1 MVEAIFFILF
11 FVLSFSFSFLCFQK
25 LLSLFYKMTIVLRLQ
40 GLDVKAGIEDIRT
53 FFESLRIP
61 EGGVYILGGSLKEA
75 FIAFSTERDAQL
87 AMRFTGKKLKGSK
100 VTLHISNM
108 AELEQNLE
116 SLLNKKKP
124 SPLQVKRSLS
134 SRDANPLMNGRNL
147 SPQTA
152 DLPPSTMRTKDSSAA
167 NLQQPLDPNFMN
179 EQAQSAS
186 ALDSGTAFLLGI
198 CTVLRGLQASHQRT
212 EDTDVHNRKTD
223 ITVVS
228 DEMMAEEQSLET
240 SPGYVR
246 LFGLPSSTTK
256 DDICQFFT
264 GLAVQEAIV
273 NVKLGL
279 NHGCLVKFA
288 NMRDACDA
296 LLFNQHQL
304 GNISVE
310 VRGAT
315 EKMWMG
321 ALQDCENALNVGAR
335 VKCKRSPFRETA
347 NHKQRSPPSKRIKS
361 GPVGHFSLN
370 SKRPRPAND
379 TCAFSP
385 TKEYVVKVSKLPTTM
400 TKTEIKE
407 LFRCTSVPHK
417 NVLHLL
423 DKEGNRTDTAFIIF
437 KCTED
442 YDYAMAL
449 SGCHVGSAAIEV
461 SSSSWLMMKE
471 MMAKTHPRNQNHCLK
486 KDKKTKQRRS
496 TVPVYASDEPLSGN
510 GDSAAQTCLFVRNM
524 PADVQHSQ
532 IETFFCKSQ
541 ISRDD
546 IVLLHD
552 IDGRGIGEAVVQ
564 FGSAESAALA
574 KRLHGQN
581 FLGSEVLLTLIN
593 VKQME
598 DILRHELCD
607 EVEN

>member
-1 MVEAIFFILF
+1 MSIFLIFVLF
-11 FVLSFSFSFLCFQK
+11 F
-25 LLSLFYKMTIVLRLQ
+25 SLFFFAFRNKMTIVLRLQ

-53 FFESLRIP
+53 FFIRLRIP
-61 EGGVYILGGSLKEA
+61 EGGVYILGGSLREA
-75 FIAFSTERDAQL
+75 FVAFSTERDAQL
-87 AMRFTGKKLKGSK
+87 AMRFTGKNLKGSK
-100 VTLHISNM
+100 VTLHVSSM
-108 AELEQNLE
+108 TELEHKLE
-116 SLLNKKKP
+116 SLLNKKKS
-124 SPLQVKRSLS
+124 SPHQVKRSLS
-134 SRDANPLMNGRNL
+134 SKDADLLMNGRNL
-147 SPQTA
+147 SPQNA
-152 DLPPSTMRTKDSSAA
+152 DLPPSTMKPQDLSTA
-167 NLQQPLDPNFMN
+167 NLQQSLDPDMTNH
-179 EQAQSAS
+179 QSQSAS

-198 CTVLRGLQASHQRT
+198 CTVLQGLQASHQRK
-212 EDTDVHNRKTD
+212 EDTVPEVNYIKADNIDVSQE
-223 ITVVS
+223 V
-228 DEMMAEEQSLET
+228 MAEEQNLET

-288 NMRDACDA
+288 NTRDACDA

-315 EKMWMG
+315 EKMWTG
-321 ALQDCENALNVGAR
+321 ALQDCENALTVGTR
-335 VKCKRSPFRETA
+335 VKRKRSPFRETA
-347 NHKQRSPPSKRIKS
+347 NQKQRSPPSQRIKS
-361 GPVGHFSLN
+361 GPIGQLPLN
-370 SKRPRPAND
+370 LKRPRPDND
-379 TCAFSP
+379 ISARSIK
-385 TKEYVVKVSKLPTTM
+385 KEYVVKVSNLPTTM

-407 LFRCTSVPHK
+407 LFRCTSISHK

-423 DKEGNRTDTAFIIF
+423 NKEGNRTDTAFIIF
-437 KCTED
+437 KHTED
-442 YDYAMAL
+442 YDYAMTL

-486 KDKKTKQRRS
+486 KDKKIKQRS
-496 TVPVYASDEPLSGN
+496 TVPVNAPKEPQNGN
-510 GDSAAQTCLFVRNM
+510 RDPAAQTCLFVRNM
-524 PADVQHSQ
+524 PADVHESQ
-532 IETFFCKSQ
+532 IKTFFCKYQ

-546 IVLLHD
+546 IVLLRGR
-552 IDGRGIGEAVVQ
+552 DGRSIGEAVVQ

-574 KRLHGQN
+574 QRLHGQD

-598 DILRHELCD
+598 DILRHELCV